1 MSLYL
6 KIALPVAGLIL
17 GIFSL
22 TVPEGARSQPPT
34 NEAPPDAIA
43 QAQTPKE
50 APLERPEQKKTAHDL
65 SDIFNP
71 SNAVPSSEALTNQ
84 TDRGQMNGFDF
95 YRDPLG
101 ATRPGMTFDDFYR
114 AGVANKP
121 QVVAT
126 QRRLLESRYN
136 LEPKL
141 DPVVTMSRG
150 KPLAV
155 GPTAKLPAGMTW
167 EALAALSPAEIRD
180 RDIFPY
186 KALPHAAQGGGLG
199 GQVFP
204 PDADQDVSAAGAVR
218 RRVRSSRG
226 VFARVSAGD
235 VSAKP
240 ARAGRRL
247 PRRSGL
253 DQQLLPLV
261 QRHLD
266 SRAARWPAVAGDAIP
281 ARRIQPDRRSQDCSA
296 QLGSD
301 VPGLSYEWPH
311 KRSVPHHSRHQARA
325 AAHSTGHRQSPR
337 PVQSTNSWVEA
348 EPTFGRGL
356 YRV

>member
-1 MSLYL
+1 
-6 KIALPVAGLIL
+6 
-17 GIFSL
+17 
-22 TVPEGARSQPPT
+22 
-34 NEAPPDAIA
+34 
-43 QAQTPKE
+43 
-50 APLERPEQKKTAHDL
+50 
-65 SDIFNP
+65 
-71 SNAVPSSEALTNQ
+71 
-84 TDRGQMNGFDF
+84 MNGFDF
-95 YRDPLG
+95 YRDLLG

-114 AGVANKP
+114 AGVANKA
-121 QVVAT
+121 QVMAT

-155 GPTAKLPAGMTW
+155 GPTARLPAGMTW
-167 EALAALSPAEIRD
+167 EALTALSPAEIRD

-218 RRVRSSRG
+218 RRVRSTRG

-253 DQQLLPLV
+253 DQ
-261 QRHLD
+261 
-266 SRAARWPAVAGDAIP
+266 
-281 ARRIQPDRRSQDCSA
+281 
-296 QLGSD
+296 
-301 VPGLSYEWPH
+301 
-311 KRSVPHHSRHQARA
+311 
-325 AAHSTGHRQSPR
+325 
-337 PVQSTNSWVEA
+337 
-348 EPTFGRGL
+348 
-356 YRV
+356 